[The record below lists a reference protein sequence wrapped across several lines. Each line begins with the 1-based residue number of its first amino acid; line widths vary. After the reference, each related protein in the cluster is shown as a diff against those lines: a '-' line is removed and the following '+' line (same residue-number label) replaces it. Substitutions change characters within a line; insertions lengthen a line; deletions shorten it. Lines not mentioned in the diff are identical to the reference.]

1 MKTSAYR
8 RQVPTYIPGTELG
21 SQPYPYS
28 HASRNEAEK
37 LTSEG
42 LNGLSVLTGAD
53 RREATRKQQA
63 VK

>member
-1 MKTSAYR
+1 MKASAYR

-28 HASRNEAEK
+28 HASRNEAEM

-42 LNGLSVLTGAD
+42 LNGLSVLTS
-53 RREATRKQQA
+53 
-63 VK
+63 